1 MPEFIDET
9 ELYWFHHCAFLHS
22 AGYKLRRKFHPG
34 FIATKEPSLF
44 GDDLTATHPRE
55 NIMDA
60 VRISDDKHVILKC
73 ISKTMH
79 PFEAE
84 IGTFLGSPPR
94 SADPRNHAIPM
105 LEVLQDPMEADK
117 QILVMPR
124 MMNFDRPIF
133 DTVGEV
139 IACFRQIFEGIHYM
153 HENFIA
159 HRDCGHLNFVVD
171 PSELYPYGT
180 HPINY
185 WANPANDDFVCHTTR
200 TACWPRYY
208 IIDFGLSRRYDPTN
222 GPPMEPIILAA
233 DNSPPEHA
241 GMAESCNPFP
251 TDIYLLGNLLKQEF
265 IGSQFA
271 LTKGHGNHGPLRFLK
286 PLVKEMTQQDPAL
299 RPTIGEVVQRF
310 DAVCARL
317 SHWHLRRAG
326 QSLHPILWADQRM
339 RQIKNI
345 FKGVPPLPP
354 LSATKPVDALNE
366 NLLVFYGSRRPKIP
380 STTGRS
386 FHLLRRWL

>member
-1 MPEFIDET
+1 
-9 ELYWFHHCAFLHS
+9 
-22 AGYKLRRKFHPG
+22 LRRKFHPG

-117 QILVMPR
+117 QIL
-124 MMNFDRPIF
+124 
-133 DTVGEV
+133 
-139 IACFRQIFEGIHYM
+139 GIHYM

-185 WANPANDDFVCHTTR
+185 WAKPCQRRLRLPHDLE
-200 TACWPRYY
+200 PRAGRD
-208 IIDFGLSRRYDPTN
+208 ITLSTSGSLVVTIPTN

-299 RPTIGEVVQRF
+299 RPTM
-310 DAVCARL
+310 ARWY
-317 SHWHLRRAG
+317 SASTPY
-326 QSLHPILWADQRM
+326 Q
-339 RQIKNI
+339 NI

-386 FHLLRRWL
+386 FHHLLRRWL